1 MLSHDFAHFTLSDE
15 VGQILSLSA
24 SGTRIV
30 LLTLLWVGH
39 LISPRWLE
47 EKYSFS
53 LQVMF
58 MGDRSAS
65 TPHTAAAQVAFTVT
79 KGATQHSAA

>member
-15 VGQILSLSA
+15 VGHILSLSA
-24 SGTRIV
+24 SGIRIV
-30 LLTLLWVGH
+30 LLTLLWVGP

-47 EKYSFS
+47 KKYSFS

-58 MGDRSAS
+58 VGDRSAS
-65 TPHTAAAQVAFTVT
+65 TPHTAAAQVAFMGF
-79 KGATQHSAA
+79 KGAKQHSAA